1 MSRRSLGEGG
11 SGREASHLFIP
22 SFQQPSSSPV
32 FYQLAIYQPC
42 HDSDLCMTL
51 MILMTFAS
59 TITSAVGWWVGGFFG
74 IEWAFILSIVASFY
88 GIYLGWKINRDHF
101 E

>member
-1 MSRRSLGEGG
+1 MPLFLSNSRLASRSG
-11 SGREASHLFIP
+11 SPTINQIP
-22 SFQQPSSSPV
+22 YKLK
-32 FYQLAIYQPC
+32 FYQLAIHRSY
-42 HDSDLCMTL
+42 HDSIPYMTL

-59 TITSAVGWWVGGFFG
+59 TITSAIGWWVGGLFG